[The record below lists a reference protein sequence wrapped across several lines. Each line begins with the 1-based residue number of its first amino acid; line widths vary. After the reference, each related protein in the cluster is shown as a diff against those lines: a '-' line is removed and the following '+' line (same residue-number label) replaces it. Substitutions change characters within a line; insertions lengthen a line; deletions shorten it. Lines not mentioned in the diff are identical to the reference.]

1 MGSDGRQKDHAGE
14 LSSYLSLR
22 KIADAHFSYEDSRY
36 VIFGVPFDQ
45 TSSFRKGSSLAPD
58 AVRVAYDNLESY
70 DSFYDIDFGEVPI
83 CDLGNLYVNEDPGE
97 VVYSVK
103 RVTEIIRSDNKVPIM
118 IGGEHSITGGAIRSF
133 KDCSMIIIDAHSD
146 FRNEYMGSKFNHA
159 CITHR
164 ALEEL
169 GEGKIF
175 SFGTR
180 SISREEYE
188 DKDFGKVKF
197 IRAES
202 ILTVGI
208 EKSLEEAKLPKDSK
222 YYFSIDMDGIDP
234 AYAPAVGT
242 PEPYG
247 IKDSDVRTLV
257 RKFSKK
263 TIGFDILEF
272 SPLFDNGNTAV
283 LAAKLIQDFIGSREK
298 KN

>member
-1 MGSDGRQKDHAGE
+1 MGSDGRQKNHAGE

-97 VVYSVK
+97 VVDSVK